1 MSQRGKKSGLSRSF
15 CLFFHLHEF
24 HFKRNFMP
32 YLLNGELVEI
42 GSEPRLE
49 AGTLWVPLR
58 KLGTALGGSADWIAE
73 NKVVALYLND
83 HVVTLTVDDPTADV
97 DGEKFELQAA
107 PFVENGE
114 TWVPVR
120 LFERGLGYTLIADAQ
135 NGIVDLTA
143 SA

>member
-1 MSQRGKKSGLSRSF
+1 
-15 CLFFHLHEF
+15 
-24 HFKRNFMP
+24 MP
-32 YLLNGELVEI
+32 YMLNGDMLEI
-42 GSEPRLE
+42 SGEPRLE

-58 KLGTALGGSADWIAE
+58 KLGAALGGSADWIAE

-83 HVVTLTVDDPTADV
+83 HVVTLTVDDATADV
-97 DGEKFELQAA
+97 DGEQFELQAA

-120 LFERGLGYTLIADAQ
+120 LFERGLGYTLNADAQ

-143 SA
+143 TA

>member
-1 MSQRGKKSGLSRSF
+1 
-15 CLFFHLHEF
+15 
-24 HFKRNFMP
+24 MP
-32 YLLNGELVEI
+32 YMLNGELLEI
-42 GSEPRLE
+42 SGEPRLE

-83 HVVTLTVDDPTADV
+83 HVVTLTVGDQTADI
-97 DGEKFELQAA
+97 DGERTELQAA

-120 LFERGLGYTLIADAQ
+120 LFENNLGYSLSADPQ
-135 NGIVDLTA
+135 SGIVDLTQ
-143 SA
+143 SI